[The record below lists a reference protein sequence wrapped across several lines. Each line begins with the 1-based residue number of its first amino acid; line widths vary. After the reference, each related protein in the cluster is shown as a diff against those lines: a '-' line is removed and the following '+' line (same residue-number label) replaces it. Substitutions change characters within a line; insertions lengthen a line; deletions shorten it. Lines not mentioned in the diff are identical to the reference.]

1 MKKSSF
7 AYLVFVLINI
17 AIAISCYFYPVS
29 RDEFYYLEKINT
41 PNLFQEYYL
50 SYLLVNPRIGQF
62 FSNLVSRN
70 LFLEVLFGILLFN
83 TFVSVLYL
91 NIYRRLP
98 DFRKAKEMQNY
109 LWLAAFFIL
118 FINYFG
124 ELFYYTPY
132 STNYTLTHIFYL
144 FYVFVISD
152 YYLDGKSAFLKK
164 LPYLLIIILG
174 IFIGM
179 SNEHVP
185 PVLIG
190 ISFLCAFIYFIK
202 VKKLPNFKLIVFP
215 LSIIIGYLFLF
226 FAPANK
232 IKQANVGKTVLDIGF
247 NDYLLNWIK
256 IFKTYFYYN
265 RELLVLI
272 IVVSIFAMIFW
283 NTRLKQA
290 LPGREK
296 IVFWGLLFI
305 LPLMIVAVSPLIGP
319 RLLFFST
326 SVLIVILYKLILMF
340 KFKKYN
346 ISQVLLHTFLIIF
359 FGMSVLMT
367 SQANQNYEKVI
378 SEIVQKRKKTRNI
391 ELDNHLNYFTLNI
404 GISLNRKIFLESGE
418 EYIDT
423 DTSED
428 TPIEK
433 NLKEYFELQS
443 IKEK

>member
-1 MKKSSF
+1 MKKSNF
-7 AYLVFVLINI
+7 PYLVFILINI
-17 AIAISCYFYPVS
+17 AIALSCYFYPTS
-29 RDEFYYLEKINT
+29 RDEFYYLEKVNT
-41 PNLFQEYYL
+41 PNLFHEYYL
-50 SYLLVNPRIGQF
+50 SYLLINPRIGQF

-70 LFLEVLFGILLFN
+70 LFLEVVFGVLLFN
-83 TFVSVLYL
+83 AFITVLFL

-98 DFRKAKEMQNY
+98 NFRQVKEMRNY

-124 ELFYYTPY
+124 EMFYYTPY
-132 STNYTLTHIFYL
+132 STNYTLTHVFYL
-144 FYVFVISD
+144 FYVFVISE
-152 YYLDGKSAFLKK
+152 YYLDGKTTFLKE
-164 LPYLLIIILG
+164 LPYLLIVILG
-174 IFIGM
+174 LFIGM

-190 ISFLCAFIYFIK
+190 ISFLCAFIHFIK
-202 VKKLPNFKLIVFP
+202 VKKSPNFKLIIFP

-265 RELLVLI
+265 RELIVLLLVVAILMI
-272 IVVSIFAMIFW
+272 IFW
-283 NTRLKQA
+283 NTKLKQA
-290 LPGREK
+290 LPAKEK
-296 IVFWGLLFI
+296 LFFWGLLFI
-305 LPLMIVAVSPLIGP
+305 LPLIIVAVSPLIGP

-326 SVLIVILYKLILMF
+326 SILVIILYKIILIF
-340 KFKKYN
+340 KFKETK
-346 ISQVLLHTFLIIF
+346 ISGGLLYIFLFIF

-367 SQANQNYEKVI
+367 YRADQNLEKVVV
-378 SEIVQKRKKTRNI
+378 EIKEKRKESKDI
-391 ELDNHLNYFTLNI
+391 ELDHHLNYFTLDI

-418 EYIDT
+418 DYID
-423 DTSED
+423 DDASHDSSME
-428 TPIEK
+428 
-433 NLKEYFELQS
+433 NNFKEYFQLQS